1 MIQQELLENPLQKFN
16 PTDQRTIDLL
26 DGYQRRISD
35 YTYDEVF
42 IHKSDFNITAIS
54 RQDILRENVHRLSEQ
69 IYYNPTY
76 SRVGGLYSGID
87 ESKHGSFTVTK
98 AYHDPV
104 KNSAWQHW
112 SGINNYVYY
121 KWDGDNILELPQK
134 RKPIIIDEYYD
145 IYVEEV
151 SKSLLDL
158 YSKGKPVVLAYSG
171 SIDSMAMLAI
181 IIKLGLLDKTKLV
194 YCHNTAC
201 RFPLIDLSA
210 EEKLGIKIDHVEFD
224 YEKLLTYI
232 NQPNPVK
239 HREFTDCW
247 FLELFPDSYIIGGWN
262 GNRLNL
268 HHALQ
273 FVKSGKHF
281 RVDPATL
288 YGGKQGVIDG
298 FTNALAGDSSVINE
312 EYDPLRQAD
321 GMTVEARV
329 DAERFIRVLCMSD
342 RLLEAYKNIDY
353 KLTPENPEY
362 YADSSFGKRVIM
374 ENAGSDLLNII
385 NTRTRTSDW
394 SVSPAFR
401 IPLTDV
407 DEDFLQIKF
416 NKLHNVRGVK
426 WLKQQIND
434 ARTASDIKYITLA
447 SIKYTNWLTNP
458 DLRKF

>member
-1 MIQQELLENPLQKFN
+1 MQKFN

-35 YTYDEVF
+35 YTYDEIF

-171 SIDSMAMLAI
+171 SIDSMAMLAM

-224 YEKLLTYI
+224 YKKLLSYI

-262 GNRLNL
+262 GNRRRLWQIFNRLVIPDQRITPVFAYQHRANFRMRRKMRL
-268 HHALQ
+268 HIFHRMHS
-273 FVKSGKHF
+273 K
-281 RVDPATL
+281 
-288 YGGKQGVIDG
+288 
-298 FTNALAGDSSVINE
+298 
-312 EYDPLRQAD
+312 
-321 GMTVEARV
+321 
-329 DAERFIRVLCMSD
+329 
-342 RLLEAYKNIDY
+342 
-353 KLTPENPEY
+353 
-362 YADSSFGKRVIM
+362 
-374 ENAGSDLLNII
+374 
-385 NTRTRTSDW
+385 
-394 SVSPAFR
+394 VS
-401 IPLTDV
+401 
-407 DEDFLQIKF
+407 
-416 NKLHNVRGVK
+416 
-426 WLKQQIND
+426 
-434 ARTASDIKYITLA
+434 LA
-447 SIKYTNWLTNP
+447 SE
-458 DLRKF
+458 